1 MTEKLKDIHDYVDF
15 IKRRKF
21 YIIIPFL
28 CIFVLVGLITI
39 LLPSIYRSNT
49 TILIEAQQIPVDLV
63 RSTVTGYV
71 EERIQTIT
79 QQIMSRS
86 RLLEIINR
94 FNLYQNL
101 RDRFTTDEI
110 VEEMRGDI
118 KFETISAEVISEKTG
133 RPSTATIAFN
143 VSYEGKDPS
152 KVQNVANV
160 LASLYLEENLRTREQ
175 RAKTTTAFLEK
186 ELSSLN
192 KTIADLEKRI
202 AAFKSSHIGELPELM
217 QLNLQTEQQIRREM
231 EEVDRQ
237 IRTLED
243 RKVYLEGQ
251 LATVKPDIPLVDETG
266 RRVLDAKERLR
277 LLRMDYI
284 SLSARVSEKH
294 PDIANLKKEI
304 SDLEKTIGD
313 EGSFKEKQKELEY
326 KKAEL
331 KNLQS
336 KYSEKHPDV
345 IKLKKEINLLEKEV
359 EALSK
364 NAGLPKD
371 ISENPENPAYINLST
386 QIRATE
392 IEIASLKDKRPDL
405 NKKWHEY
412 LRKIENTPRVEK
424 DYVYLLR
431 DYDTAKIKYRET
443 TDKLMEAKRAEEL
456 EEAQSSEKFTIIDPA
471 QFPEKP
477 YKPKRLA
484 IILIGFILATG
495 SGVGF
500 GSVTEYLDHSV
511 RTADDLAKI
520 TGVPVLSTIPII
532 VTDRGRLRERRIR
545 RRIAVISAISLV
557 VIIVVFHF
565 FVMNLDLLWVE
576 ILRSLNI

>member
-1 MTEKLKDIHDYVDF
+1 MTEKPKDIRDYVDF
-15 IKRRKF
+15 IKRRKL

-28 CIFVLVGLITI
+28 CIFAVVGLITI
-39 LLPSIYRSNT
+39 LLPSIYRSTT

-94 FNLYQNL
+94 FNLYQDL
-101 RDRFTTDEI
+101 RDRYTTDEI
-110 VEEMRGDI
+110 VEEMREDI
-118 KFETISAEVISEKTG
+118 KFETINAEVISEKTG
-133 RPSTATIAFN
+133 RPSTATIAF
-143 VSYEGKDPS
+143 SISFEGKDPS

-175 RAKTTTAFLEK
+175 RAKTTSAFLEA

-192 KTIADLEKRI
+192 ETIADLEKRI

-237 IRTLED
+237 VRTLED

-251 LATVKPDIPLVDETG
+251 LATVKPDTPLIDATG
-266 RRVLDAKERLR
+266 RRVMDEKERLR
-277 LLRMDYI
+277 LLKMEYI
-284 SLSARVSEKH
+284 SLSAKVSEKH

-304 SDLEKTIGD
+304 SDLEKNIGD
-313 EGSFKEKQKELEY
+313 EGSFKEKHKELEY
-326 KKAEL
+326 KRAEL
-331 KNLQS
+331 ENLLS

-364 NAGLPKD
+364 NAGMPKD
-371 ISENPENPAYINLST
+371 ISENPENPAYINLAT

-392 IEIASLKDKRPDL
+392 IEIASLKAKRPDL
-405 NKKWHEY
+405 NKKWHEC
-412 LRKIENTPRVEK
+412 LRRIENTPRVEK

-431 DYDTAKIKYRET
+431 DYDTAKTKYQET
-443 TDKLMEAKRAEEL
+443 TYKLMEAKRAEEL
-456 EEAQSSEKFTIIDPA
+456 EVAQSSEKFTIIDPA
-471 QFPEKP
+471 QLPEKP
-477 YKPKRLA
+477 YKPNRLA

-495 SGVGF
+495 SGIGF
-500 GSVTEYLDHSV
+500 VSVTEYMDHSV
-511 RTADDLAKI
+511 RNPDELVKI
-520 TGVPVLSTIPII
+520 TGVPVLSTVPRII
-532 VTDRGRLRERRIR
+532 TESDRLRVLRKRRKI
-545 RRIAVISAISLV
+545 IGISVFSLV
-557 VIIVVFHF
+557 VLIVVFHF
-565 FVMNLDLLWVE
+565 FVINLDLMWVE

>member
-251 LATVKPDIPLVDETG
+251 LATVKPDTPLVDETG

>member
-175 RAKTTTAFLEK
+175 RAKTTTTFLETQ
-186 ELSSLN
+186 LSSLN
-192 KTIADLEKRI
+192 ETIADLEKRI

-251 LATVKPDIPLVDETG
+251 LATVKPDTPLVDETG